1 MNETTISNNETH
13 RTSSTRSSAA
23 APGDPDWLPTWDGS
37 LYAANTGHHRAYDD
51 WFLAHFPVRPSDR
64 VLDIG
69 CGSGDFT
76 SRVAL
81 LVPDGEVV
89 GVDPQASMLEAA
101 GGVARPNQRF
111 VQARAQELLAALPNH
126 TFDAIFSRA
135 TLQWIPLADY
145 PGIFAAILALLRPGG
160 WFRLECG
167 AAGNVARVAE
177 VVGEISVRHGGPPPP
192 WTFADP
198 GQHLDLLEA
207 AGFAVDDAGGFV
219 RSVAQRRSF
228 TEETLVGWLR
238 SQCYHGFDEA
248 MPPERRAAFRA
259 EVEARLDDLR
269 RADGSYDQ
277 TFVRLDALVYRPEV

>member
-1 MNETTISNNETH
+1 MSETRISNVETTD
-13 RTSSTRSSAA
+13 RSSTRLSA
-23 APGDPDWLPTWDGS
+23 APGDPDWLPTWDGA

-51 WFLAHFPVRPSDR
+51 WFLTHFLVRPSDR
-64 VLDIG
+64 VLDVG

-76 SRVAL
+76 SRVAQ

-101 GGVARPNQRF
+101 RGVAAPNQRF
-111 VQARAQELLAALPNH
+111 VRARAQELLAALANQR
-126 TFDAIFSRA
+126 FDAIFSRA
-135 TLQWIPLADY
+135 TFQWIALGDH
-145 PGIFAAILALLRPGG
+145 PGIFAAIRELLRPGG

-167 AAGNVARVAE
+167 AAGNVARVVE
-177 VVGEISVRHGGPPPP
+177 IVGEISARHGGPPPP

-228 TEETLVGWLR
+228 TEATLVGWLR

-248 MPPERRAAFRA
+248 MPAASRAAFRA
-259 EVEARLDDLR
+259 EVEARLDELR

-277 TFVRLDALVYRPEV
+277 TFVRLDALVYRPEA